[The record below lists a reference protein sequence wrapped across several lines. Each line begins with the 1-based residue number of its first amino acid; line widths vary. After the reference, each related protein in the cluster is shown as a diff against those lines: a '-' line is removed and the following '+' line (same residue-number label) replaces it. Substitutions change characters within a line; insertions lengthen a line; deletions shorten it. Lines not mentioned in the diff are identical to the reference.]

1 MEETL
6 QQTLLPA
13 VRKAL
18 RIKSTTLYDE
28 ELLLY
33 IDNVIHDFKT
43 LDLDVEKSTTLLQT
57 ACVFYVKS
65 AFGIGSTEDKDGW
78 KLMYENLKRQA
89 LIRGE

>member
-13 VRKAL
+13 VRNAL

-33 IDNVIHDFKT
+33 INNVIHDFKT
-43 LDLDVEKSTTLLQT
+43 LNLEVEKSTALLQT
-57 ACVFYVKS
+57 ACIYYAKS
-65 AFGIGSTEDKDGW
+65 AFGIGPVEEKDGW
-78 KLMYENLKRQA
+78 KNMYENLKRQA

>member
-6 QQTLLPA
+6 QQSLLPT

-43 LDLDVEKSTTLLQT
+43 LDLDVEKSPALLQN
-57 ACVFYVKS
+57 ACIFYAKS
-65 AFGIGSTEDKDGW
+65 VFGIGSVDEKDGW
-78 KLMYENLKRQA
+78 KKMYEDIKRQV